1 MSHTN
6 PSGTLTTIRPSVHEI
21 INRTLTTIA
30 LVVGILVGGVILWS
44 AIALHAAVEGIGD
57 SLQPSN
63 PSVNEECPG
72 DFDC

>member
-1 MSHTN
+1 MNQPDPHVE
-6 PSGTLTTIRPSVHEI
+6 LQIARPGLHEI